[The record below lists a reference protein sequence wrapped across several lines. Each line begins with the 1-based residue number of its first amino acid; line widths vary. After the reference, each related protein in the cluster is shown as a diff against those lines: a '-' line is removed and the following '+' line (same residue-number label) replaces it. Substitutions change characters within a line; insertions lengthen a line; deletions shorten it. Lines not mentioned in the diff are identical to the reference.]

1 MENMTKKK
9 LQTIIN
15 RFKKNCRTSTF
26 TTNRL
31 VKAYR
36 IPGTP
41 EHGQLEMYQHM
52 LKDFDQTVN

>member
-41 EHGQLEMYQHM
+41 EHGRLEMYESM
-52 LKDFDQTVN
+52 LNDFD